1 MGFPCDLEESM
12 LQIDNL
18 NFGYSK
24 QKKILSNI
32 NASVKP
38 GFTFLL
44 GENGSG
50 KTTLLKL
57 VAGILPSKV
66 SISFHL

>member
-44 GENGSG
+44 GENGRDRKS
-50 KTTLLKL
+50 
-57 VAGILPSKV
+57 VV
-66 SISFHL
+66 